1 VTYKPEGWPTVATR
15 IFVEDP
21 LALVAFM
28 REVFGAVG
36 DDPGRG
42 PAEMRI
48 DDSLIMVSG
57 IEFRGKVAGF
67 LYVYVPDASETYAR
81 AVAAGA
87 ETIEPPVDVAYGD
100 RRATVSDPWG
110 NVWQIATRL
119 A

>member
-1 VTYKPEGWPTVATR
+1 MTYKPEGWPTVATR

-28 REVFGAVG
+28 RDVFGAEG

-48 DDSLIMVSG
+48 GDSMIMVSG
-57 IEFRGKVAGF
+57 SEFRGKVAGF
-67 LYVYVPDASETYAR
+67 LYVYVPNADATYEK

-87 ETIEPPVDVAYGD
+87 ETIEAPIDVAYGD
-100 RRATVSDPWG
+100 RRATVNDPWG
-110 NVWQIATRL
+110 NVWQIASRTG
-119 A
+119 